1 MSHSIKKW
9 VTLVIF
15 LKCNSLLREPWVL
28 SFIWILC
35 NIHLGMGGKKPQ
47 CTSDFTL
54 WCQQSPSAENYT
66 NWSGTALRNE
76 ASKHPPLSN
85 WFFLF
90 WLYLH
95 FRLSVMDLVV
105 AMAPCVDEV
114 TMTKTFELI
123 RPYLEVR
130 ALVVSN
136 LNPSNLSSILVNCV
150 SVGVFFKNWFISF
163 SDKRAKHAEEGVPC
177 ARGDVWRRERCMFV
191 VCHVQS
197 GNTQSRAA
205 WDSEKRLF
213 TCKKGACAVL
223 KRSKINETPKGTLYF
238 GLYCCLIFIFLFVLL
253 FHSRDLSVWATS

>member
-1 MSHSIKKW
+1 MSQRIKKW

-35 NIHLGMGGKKPQ
+35 NIHSGMGGKN
-47 CTSDFTL
+47 
-54 WCQQSPSAENYT
+54 PSAPLISLSDASSLLQQKITHNLIR
-66 NWSGTALRNE
+66 NSLRNE

-95 FRLSVMDLVV
+95 FSLSVMDLVV

-130 ALVVSN
+130 ALVVSD

-150 SVGVFFKNWFISF
+150 SVGAFFILFFNWFISF
-163 SDKRAKHAEEGVPC
+163 SDKRAKHAEEGIPC
-177 ARGDVWRRERCMFV
+177 ARGDVWRRERCM
-191 VCHVQS
+191 
-197 GNTQSRAA
+197 
-205 WDSEKRLF
+205 
-213 TCKKGACAVL
+213 
-223 KRSKINETPKGTLYF
+223 
-238 GLYCCLIFIFLFVLL
+238 
-253 FHSRDLSVWATS
+253 